1 MKRWRTNRIYGLGVM
16 LAVSLLALGACSS
29 GVSQEE
35 VDDKDREI
43 ANLQSQVNQL
53 QGQLGELEQPSKY
66 WGQLTALMQPV
77 EMSNMTDHRAFML
90 PTGAVIATHFDN
102 LDLSQAEN
110 LNWVAFGVPG
120 VFCQDDQA
128 RVEAQF
134 GDGFTQFHD
143 MVNDVHGGES
153 GRRCGN
159 ITRPAPSSDGPP
171 RVRNQ
176 SGQNQPLPAPWIA
189 VASPQVILPGPG
201 VVCPALRRHPP

>member
-1 MKRWRTNRIYGLGVM
+1 M
-16 LAVSLLALGACSS
+16 GACSS

-53 QGQLGELEQPSKY
+53 QGQLGELEHPSKY

-134 GDGFTQFHD
+134 GAGFTHFHD
-143 MVNDVHGGES
+143 LVNDIHGGAPGDATEISPVLRLHPMGHHES
-153 GRRCGN
+153 VTNQAR
-159 ITRPAPSSDGPP
+159 ISHFLRPG
-171 RVRNQ
+171 
-176 SGQNQPLPAPWIA
+176 
-189 VASPQVILPGPG
+189 
-201 VVCPALRRHPP
+201 